1 MDNQKYILMTF
12 LAAGALVGVAVR
24 GLALPFLAMLEVG
37 DLQLLGVVNITSLV
51 GLLSGIAT
59 FLVLNRHPV
68 AFGFTDESIT
78 ELRKV
83 TWPGKDETVR
93 STTVVVVFTFLIA
106 ATLASYDFVWA
117 RITKVFLFSEG

>member
-1 MDNQKYILMTF
+1 MDNQKYIVMTF
-12 LAAGALVGVAVR
+12 LAAGVVLGFAVH

-37 DLQLLGVVNITSLV
+37 DIQLLGIVQITTLV
-51 GLLSGIAT
+51 GLFTGIAT

-68 AFGFTDESIT
+68 AFGFTDEAIT

-83 TWPGKDETVR
+83 SWPGKDETVR

-106 ATLASYDFVWA
+106 ATLAGYDFVWA
-117 RITKVFLFSEG
+117 RITKVFLFTEG